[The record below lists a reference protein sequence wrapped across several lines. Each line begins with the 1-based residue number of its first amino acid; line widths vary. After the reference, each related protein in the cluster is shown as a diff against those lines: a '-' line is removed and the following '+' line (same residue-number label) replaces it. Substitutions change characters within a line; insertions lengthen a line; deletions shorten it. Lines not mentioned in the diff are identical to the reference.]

1 VPDQYP
7 PADYVPQQGVN
18 GVSYSQRL
26 FSEEVAIAA
35 SLGGQSPID
44 IRQPGYEFSN
54 GAKFDTPNNPYTSV

>member
-7 PADYVPQQGVN
+7 AADYLPQQGTN

-54 GAKFDTPNNPYTSV
+54 GAKFDTPNDPYAG